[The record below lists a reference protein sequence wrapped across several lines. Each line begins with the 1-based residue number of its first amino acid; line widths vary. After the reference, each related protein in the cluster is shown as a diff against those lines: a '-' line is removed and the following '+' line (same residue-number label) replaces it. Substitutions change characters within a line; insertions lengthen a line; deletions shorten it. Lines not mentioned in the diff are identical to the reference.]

1 MCQEP
6 CQCTTLKV
14 LNRNGIQIVYTSSLK
29 SKENMEQR
37 NLLGFCDYVTLLTM
51 ICMRLNMRN
60 RIFVL
65 PREKCNDSLKM
76 KERGGGGGEDDDDD
90 DDVY

>member
-1 MCQEP
+1 
-6 CQCTTLKV
+6 
-14 LNRNGIQIVYTSSLK
+14 
-29 SKENMEQR
+29 MEQR

-76 KERGGGGGEDDDDD
+76 KERGGGGGGGEDDDDD

>member
-1 MCQEP
+1 
-6 CQCTTLKV
+6 
-14 LNRNGIQIVYTSSLK
+14 
-29 SKENMEQR
+29 
-37 NLLGFCDYVTLLTM
+37 
-51 ICMRLNMRN
+51 MRN

-76 KERGGGGGEDDDDD
+76 KERGGGGGGGGGEDDDDD

>member
-1 MCQEP
+1 
-6 CQCTTLKV
+6 
-14 LNRNGIQIVYTSSLK
+14 
-29 SKENMEQR
+29 MEQR
-37 NLLGFCDYVTLLTM
+37 NLLGFCDYVTLLKM

-65 PREKCNDSLKM
+65 PREKRNDSLKM

>member
-1 MCQEP
+1 
-6 CQCTTLKV
+6 
-14 LNRNGIQIVYTSSLK
+14 
-29 SKENMEQR
+29 MEQR
-37 NLLGFCDYVTLLTM
+37 NLLGLCDYVTLLTM
-51 ICMRLNMRN
+51 ICMRLNTRN